1 MFSANSVIRA
11 KSNVISQM
19 TNAIGKFM
27 LDSNF
32 LRCSFDFPYVIVTL
46 LYLRARDIAL
56 HRDAFMYLDQFSIK
70 FSQSPHAFSR
80 LCPF

>member
-1 MFSANSVIRA
+1 MFPANSVIRA

-32 LRCSFDFPYVIVTL
+32 LRCSFDFPHVIVTL
-46 LYLRARDIAL
+46 PYLRARDIAL
-56 HRDAFMYLDQFSIK
+56 HQDQFYTVLFK
-70 FSQSPHAFSR
+70 FLRIFLRFTGSEEY
-80 LCPF
+80 L